1 MLFLSPIDDEGVHAS
16 VSSCFMVTVAQII
29 HLVAYFWHVSTCVVF
44 VYMCVHCVCVC
55 CGGYRGLRSNNNL
68 DFVLTEASEVASTPS
83 SQCVV
88 AQQPRVRCSR
98 AALFVPYEW
107 SARERKDGR
116 RWGWEKERHKLVNGR
131 RSLEGPWIN
140 AWANKLC
147 LSLLDAIFLSV
158 GNYFC
163 FTVLSRSLWH
173 SFFHIVFFF
182 FFCFISALSTN

>member
-1 MLFLSPIDDEGVHAS
+1 MLP
-16 VSSCFMVTVAQII
+16 
-29 HLVAYFWHVSTCVVF
+29 HVLCLSTCVYTV
-44 VYMCVHCVCVC
+44 CVCVC
-55 CGGYRGLRSNNNL
+55 CGGYQGLRSNNNL

-147 LSLLDAIFLSV
+147 LSLLAAIFLSV

-173 SFFHIVFFF
+173 SFFHIVFNSVFVF
-182 FFCFISALSTN
+182 TVLQALC